1 MTIRWL
7 NRASQ
12 ELIGDREGEPF
23 TDLLD
28 AGSVPVA
35 NQAYA
40 EKLVGSIPSAEYE
53 VTLRTRDGSLVRAEI
68 SSGAIRGER
77 APRPIEVSGHVAS
90 SRVFENTTLAIA
102 VIGAAQAS
110 VEVGQCA
117 AISSWVT
124 RPMMCVPP

>member
-90 SRVFENTTLAIA
+90 SRVFENTTLRSRSS
-102 VIGAAQAS
+102 GRHRRLWRLAS
-110 VEVGQCA
+110 A
-117 AISSWVT
+117 
-124 RPMMCVPP
+124 PPSPRGSRAP